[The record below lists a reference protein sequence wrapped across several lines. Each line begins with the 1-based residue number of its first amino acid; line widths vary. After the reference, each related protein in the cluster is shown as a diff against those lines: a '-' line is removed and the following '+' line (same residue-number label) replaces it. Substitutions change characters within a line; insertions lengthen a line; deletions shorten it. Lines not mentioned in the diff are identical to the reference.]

1 MYESN
6 GIVYA
11 AEPVSGIKVSRAR
24 YMGNHMLL
32 IEFST
37 DETRLFDATSL
48 TGLPAFA
55 PLAQEDVL
63 KDFVVDHGILTW
75 LDGSIDIAPEAL
87 YDDSFPYE
95 RIA

>member
-6 GIVYA
+6 GIMYA
-11 AEPVSGIKVSRAR
+11 AEPVSGIKVMHAR

-32 IEFST
+32 VEFST
-37 DETRLFDATSL
+37 GETRLFDATTVIS
-48 TGLPAFA
+48 LPAFN
-55 PLAQEDVL
+55 PLAQENVL
-63 KDFVVDHGILTW
+63 KDFSIDHGVLTW

-87 YDDSFPYE
+87 YDGSFQYE